1 MTGRFVYGAGGA
13 EQEVLDG
20 PYKTCPRCGARLFED
35 MDVCY
40 GCLFDFTHQPADV
53 GLPDPEE
60 VLGVQ
65 GPPAEEVPPE
75 ELPDAAGSELSAEVE
90 RSESV
95 QGPQFPSVPEQPEIS
110 ESSEEPA
117 AVNAAA
123 TTARKQA
130 SRPAHAATEPA
141 EAPAGD
147 KTISLGQARPKPSGI
162 AVRVLTRDFAA
173 TVPVEMPGLSVGRD
187 DANDLVVRS
196 RAVSRRHVFL
206 CPTER
211 GLFLEDLGA
220 TNPALVDGVPM
231 GLDQEVLPGSIIDI
245 CGARLEVVCC

>member
-1 MTGRFVYGAGGA
+1 MADRFVYGAGGA
-13 EQEVLDG
+13 EQEALDG

-65 GPPAEEVPPE
+65 GPPAEEPPE
-75 ELPDAAGSELSAEVE
+75 ELPDAAGFEPSAVAEGPE
-90 RSESV
+90 PA
-95 QGPQFPSVPEQPEIS
+95 QGSQLPSAPEQLEMS
-110 ESSEEPA
+110 ESSEEPE
-117 AVNAAA
+117 AVNVA
-123 TTARKQA
+123 TTTVRKQVT
-130 SRPAHAATEPA
+130 RPAHAAAEPA
-141 EAPAGD
+141 GTPAGD
-147 KTISLGQARPKPSGI
+147 KTISLGKARPKPSGI

-206 CPTER
+206 CPTEQ